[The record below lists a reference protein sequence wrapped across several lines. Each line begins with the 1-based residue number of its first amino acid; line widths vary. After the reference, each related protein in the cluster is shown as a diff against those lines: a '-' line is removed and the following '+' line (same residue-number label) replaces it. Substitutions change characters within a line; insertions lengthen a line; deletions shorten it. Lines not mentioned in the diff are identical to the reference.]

1 MTPTNDQLIS
11 AHLRISLA
19 LKSEEAVWD
28 ARRKELKH
36 MLMSVEGVLNARIL
50 AQGPEQNSIRG
61 EEGTAF
67 NRTATFVGV
76 QDKEAL
82 KDYITKTGDTSFLS
96 WDVERAGVESFID
109 ANAGHAPPG
118 VRVTKI
124 IQTIVRKV

>member
-1 MTPTNDQLIS
+1 VTPANDELIS
-11 AHLRISLA
+11 AHLRITAA
-19 LKSEEAVWD
+19 LKTEEAAWD
-28 ARRKELKH
+28 KRRKELKQL
-36 MLMSVEGVLNARIL
+36 LMSVEGVLNARIL

-67 NRTATFVGV
+67 NRTATFVSV

-82 KDYITKTGDTSFLS
+82 KDYITKTGDLSFLG
-96 WDVERAGVESFID
+96 WEVERAGVESYIE
-109 ANAGHAPPG
+109 AHAGHAPPG